1 MFNEGDCGCGSIN
14 CNAETGYYCLA
25 LLNKCAKMKIAP
37 ICVNTDGSAA
47 NSETCTCGSSECEA
61 EADPRNLV
69 LIPRRC
75 IWRDEAGM
83 FNGLLDV
90 LDNQRREDSRQGDAT
105 GKVIQATTSEQM

>member
-1 MFNEGDCGCGSIN
+1 MAEKDGGIAEQLAAE
-14 CNAETGYYCLA
+14 AETVELELKRKRDSRRTMRRQARERRRADLTKTIG
-25 LLNKCAKMKIAP
+25 I
-37 ICVNTDGSAA
+37 SQ
-47 NSETCTCGSSECEA
+47 A

-90 LDNQRREDSRQGDAT
+90 LDNQRREDSRKGDAT
-105 GKVIQATTSEQM
+105 GKVIKSDDRGANVVDNYR